1 MSARNTC
8 RILASAIVVTSTV
21 TWAPLGGGQ
30 ATAAPCPDVE
40 VVYARATTEAPGIG
54 QVGAR
59 FVDGIR
65 AQLPG
70 RSVDVYAVDYPASED
85 FAPSA
90 SAGARD
96 ANAHVRASVAN
107 CPGTRLVLG
116 GYSQGALVVDLN
128 TALPVSIAGFV
139 PAPLPPDVADHVA
152 AVVVFGN
159 PLDRTLGTSLNT
171 VSPQYANRTLDLCNA
186 GDPVCTPR
194 PGETAAP
201 PREELFSPA
210 HLGYLESG
218 LVTQGATFAADRLR

>member
-1 MSARNTC
+1 MTNLTRTRTLSAFAFA
-8 RILASAIVVTSTV
+8 LA
-21 TWAPLGGGQ
+21 WAPLGISP
-30 ATAAPCPDVE
+30 AAAAPCPEVE
-40 VVYARATTEAPGIG
+40 VVFARATTEPPGTG
-54 QVGAR
+54 QVGQR
-59 FVDGIR
+59 FADEIR

-70 RSVDVYAVDYPASED
+70 RSVNVYAVNYPATED

-90 SAGARD
+90 SAGAFD
-96 ANAHVRASVAN
+96 ANARIRSTAAN
-107 CPGTRLVLG
+107 CPGTRMVLG

-139 PAPLPPDVADHVA
+139 PAPLPPEVSDNVA

-159 PLDRTLGTSLNT
+159 PLNRTLGTSLNA

-194 PGETAAP
+194 PGDTSAP
-201 PREELFSPA
+201 PRDQLFAPA

-218 LVTQGATFAADRLR
+218 LVTQGATFAAGRLR